1 MPVGGWTSGAAVSRA
16 ERTGPTGILLAAG
29 AARRFGGDK
38 LLAPLQ
44 DGTPVG
50 AAACRSMHAALGHVV
65 AVVRPGDDAL
75 ASVLA
80 ACGATIVHCA
90 RADEG
95 MGASLACGVAATA
108 DAQGWVVALADMPW
122 IAPATIR
129 SVAEAIVAGASI
141 AAPVHRGERGHPV
154 GFSAAHRDALMTL
167 SGDEGA
173 RSLVAHGG
181 VELVRIDV
189 DDPGVL
195 RDVDAPG
202 DLPG

>member
-1 MPVGGWTSGAAVSRA
+1 MTRA
-16 ERTGPTGILLAAG
+16 ERGGPTGILLAAG
-29 AARRFGGDK
+29 AAHRFGGDK
-38 LLAPLQ
+38 LLASLQ

-50 AAACRSMHAALGHVV
+50 AAACRAMHAALGRVV

-75 ASVLA
+75 ASALA

-90 RADEG
+90 GAHEG

-108 DAQGWVVALADMPW
+108 DAQGWVVGLADMPW

-129 SVAEAIVAGASI
+129 SVADAIASGASI
-141 AAPVHRGERGHPV
+141 AAPVHGGERGHPV
-154 GFSAAHRDALMTL
+154 GFSAAHRDALMAL

-173 RSLVAHGG
+173 RSIVAHGG
-181 VELVRIDV
+181 IELVRIDV

-195 RDVDAPG
+195 RDVDTPG